1 MLHTSDFLD
10 ISPILN
16 GKAIKIQWLP
26 DSYRMT
32 DEIFQKE
39 IEAEKNAI
47 ETAKPQSIF
56 ADTLQ
61 MKFSIPPEL
70 QQWHNNLIFPSFNS
84 VGVKKL
90 AILVSHDIFVQVSI
104 EQLIDEGATTGF
116 ITKYFD
122 SEASALEWINA

>member
-1 MLHTSDFLD
+1 MLHTSDFLN
-10 ISPILN
+10 ISSILN

-39 IEAEKNAI
+39 IEAEKTAT
-47 ETAKPQSIF
+47 ETTKPQSIF

-61 MKFSIPPEL
+61 MRFSIPPPL
-70 QQWHNNLIFPSFNS
+70 QQWHNNLIFPLFNS

-122 SEASALEWINA
+122 SEASALEWINV